1 MFTANPDDLFIDS
14 NVSGHYKFRVR
25 MPYGQYRAWG
35 LLDDL
40 FSRMSEEHILKACA
54 AMRADNDKINL
65 LVTGELDNLVE
76 RDSMQYIGVAV
87 HLGRNDDA
95 HHLFKLVG
103 GILLELEIK
112 LGQDGRAQGIF

>member
-1 MFTANPDDLFIDS
+1 
-14 NVSGHYKFRVR
+14 
-25 MPYGQYRAWG
+25 MPYGQYRAGG

-40 FSRMSEEHILKACA
+40 FRRMSEEYMLKACA
-54 AMRADNDKINL
+54 AMRADHDKINL

-76 RDSMQYIGVAV
+76 GDSMQYIGVAV
-87 HLGRNDDA
+87 HLCRNDA

-112 LGQDGRAQGIF
+112 LGQDGGAEGIF